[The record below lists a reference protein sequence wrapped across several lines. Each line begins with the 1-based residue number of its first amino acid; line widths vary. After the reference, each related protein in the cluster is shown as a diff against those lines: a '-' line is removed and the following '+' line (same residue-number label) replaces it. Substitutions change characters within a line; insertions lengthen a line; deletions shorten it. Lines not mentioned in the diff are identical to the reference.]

1 MELTLFSTGTMNDW
15 VFIWL
20 AVIIL
25 TIIIEI
31 ITVGL
36 TAIWLTGGGI
46 AALVV
51 CLLGGHWGLQLAVFF
66 VVTFILIY
74 FTRPWALKYIE
85 SRKTATNYEEVIG
98 KTVRIIEDVD
108 NVKETGKAIYNGMEW
123 TARAKVDTETFSM
136 DEQARVVGVQGVKLI
151 LEKIAEEWLQRY
163 VFV

>member
-36 TAIWLTGGGI
+36 TSIWLTGGGI

-51 CLLGGHWGLQLAVFF
+51 CLLGGHWGLQLAIFF
-66 VVTFILIY
+66 VVTFLLIY

-151 LEKIAEEWLQRY
+151 LEKIAE
-163 VFV
+163 

>member
-36 TAIWLTGGGI
+36 TSIWLTGGGI

-123 TARAKVDTETFSM
+123 TARAKVDTETFSL

-151 LEKIAEEWLQRY
+151 LEKIAE
-163 VFV
+163 

>member
-1 MELTLFSTGTMNDW
+1 M
-15 VFIWL
+15 
-20 AVIIL
+20 
-25 TIIIEI
+25 
-31 ITVGL
+31 
-36 TAIWLTGGGI
+36 
-46 AALVV
+46 VV

-123 TARAKVDTETFSM
+123 TARAKEDTETFSM

-151 LEKIAEEWLQRY
+151 LEKIAE
-163 VFV
+163 

>member
-108 NVKETGKAIYNGMEW
+108 NVKETGKAIYNGMEC

-151 LEKIAEEWLQRY
+151 LEKIAE
-163 VFV
+163 

>member
-36 TAIWLTGGGI
+36 TSIWLTGGGI

-151 LEKIAEEWLQRY
+151 LEKIAE
-163 VFV
+163 

>member
-123 TARAKVDTETFSM
+123 TARAKEDTEKFSM

-151 LEKIAEEWLQRY
+151 LEKIAE
-163 VFV
+163 

>member
-36 TAIWLTGGGI
+36 TSIWLTGGGI

-123 TARAKVDTETFSM
+123 TARAKVDTETFSLN
-136 DEQARVVGVQGVKLI
+136 EQARVVGVQGVKLI
-151 LEKIAEEWLQRY
+151 LEKIAE
-163 VFV
+163 

>member
-36 TAIWLTGGGI
+36 TAIWLTGGGL

-66 VVTFILIY
+66 AVTFVLIY

-85 SRKTATNYEEVIG
+85 SRKIATNYEEVIG
-98 KTVRIIEDVD
+98 KTVRIIQEVD
-108 NVKETGKAIYNGMEW
+108 NVRETGKAIYNGMEW

-151 LEKIAEEWLQRY
+151 LEKIAE
-163 VFV
+163 

>member
-36 TAIWLTGGGI
+36 TSIWLTGGGI

-85 SRKTATNYEEVIG
+85 SRKTATNYEEIIG

-123 TARAKVDTETFSM
+123 TARAKVDTETFSL
-136 DEQARVVGVQGVKLI
+136 DEQARVVNVQGVKLI
-151 LEKIAEEWLQRY
+151 LEKIAQ
-163 VFV
+163 

>member
-151 LEKIAEEWLQRY
+151 LEKIAD
-163 VFV
+163 

>member
-36 TAIWLTGGGI
+36 TAIWLTGGGL

-66 VVTFILIY
+66 AVTFVLIY

-85 SRKTATNYEEVIG
+85 SRKIATNYEEVIG
-98 KTVRIIEDVD
+98 KTVRIIQEVD
-108 NVKETGKAIYNGMEW
+108 NVRETGKAIYNGMEW

-151 LEKIAEEWLQRY
+151 LEKIAD
-163 VFV
+163 

>member
-36 TAIWLTGGGI
+36 TSIWLTGGGI

-123 TARAKVDTETFSM
+123 TARAKVDTETFSL

-151 LEKIAEEWLQRY
+151 LEKIAQ
-163 VFV
+163 

>member
-151 LEKIAEEWLQRY
+151 LEKIAE
-163 VFV
+163 

>member
-36 TAIWLTGGGI
+36 TSIWLTGGGI

-123 TARAKVDTETFSM
+123 TDRAKVDTETFSM

-151 LEKIAEEWLQRY
+151 LEKIAE
-163 VFV
+163 

>member
-1 MELTLFSTGTMNDW
+1 MELTLFSSGSMDQW

-20 AVIIL
+20 AVIVV
-25 TIIIEI
+25 TIVIEI

-36 TAIWLTGGGI
+36 TSIWLTGGGL

-66 VVTFILIY
+66 IVTFVLIY

-98 KTVRIIEDVD
+98 KTVRIIEAVD
-108 NVKETGKAIYNGMEW
+108 NVRETGKAIYNGMEW
-123 TARAKVDTETFSM
+123 TARAEEDAETFSV
-136 DEQARVVGVQGVKLI
+136 DEQARVVKVQGVKLI
-151 LEKIAEEWLQRY
+151 LEKIVE
-163 VFV
+163 

>member
-36 TAIWLTGGGI
+36 TSIWLTGGGI

-66 VVTFILIY
+66 VVTFLLIY

-151 LEKIAEEWLQRY
+151 LEKIAE
-163 VFV
+163 

>member
-66 VVTFILIY
+66 VVTFLLIY

-151 LEKIAEEWLQRY
+151 LEKIAE
-163 VFV
+163 

>member
-36 TAIWLTGGGI
+36 TAIWLTGGVI

-123 TARAKVDTETFSM
+123 TARAKEDTETFSM

-151 LEKIAEEWLQRY
+151 LEKIAE
-163 VFV
+163 